1 MHLYSILVVSAGFL
15 APVIAA
21 PGYLVPIEKVD
32 GETSG
37 RHIVSLKANADKS
50 SFIEATNIATTH
62 NWTVINGFA
71 GQFTEDQINVLRA
84 HGDVESITE
93 DGFAQVSMVTTQ
105 TNATWGLARLSSV
118 KKLANQNSNAL
129 NFQYLRETTA
139 GLGVDVYVIV
149 MPFFGYQVEFGGR
162 ARWGATFGGYVSM
175 DKNGHGTHCAGTVAG
190 SSVGV
195 ARAASIIAVKVLG
208 DNGISNFE
216 MKISISGLDW
226 VYNQAKTSG
235 RPSIVSMSLSSN
247 SPSTPLDSAVTS
259 LTTIGVHAVSYVHV
273 VLSKR
278 KMVQVAAGNNNLDAT
293 NMSPARASGAI
304 TVGATNIADSRASF
318 SNYGSVVA
326 LFAPGENIIS
336 TWFTGPTALV
346 SLSGTSMPIWLI
358 CNASKIG
365 VGAMYGQGPSWQK
378 CWPAGFMSK
387 KFTNAQQNYAMH
399 KLETLAIV
407 EALLRWEDKLLEY
420 KIHVIT
426 DHKALEF
433 LKTQQDLSPHQQW
446 WMDYMLRFNFDIT
459 YIIRELNKVADCLS
473 CYFES
478 RLNVPIRTLVRYCT
492 LVHLYQK
499 DWLSW
504 IDLTEFAINAS
515 ISETTCFALFELN
528 GHYMPS
534 MICKIRLDIAIFR
547 EVQQFMCQALSSS
560 TQCNN

>member
-32 GETSG
+32 GGTSG

-139 GLGVDVYVIV
+139 GLGVDVYVIDTGV
-149 MPFFGYQVEFGGR
+149 YINHVEFGGR

-208 DNGISNFE
+208 DNGQGIVSD
-216 MKISISGLDW
+216 IISGLDW

-259 LTTIGVHAVSYVHV
+259 LTTIGVHAV
-273 VLSKR
+273 
-278 KMVQVAAGNNNLDAT
+278 VAAGNNNLDAT

-346 SLSGTSMPIWLI
+346 SLSGTSMATPHVAGLV
-358 CNASKIG
+358 ASFISSKG
-365 VGAMYGQGPSWQK
+365 RVSPATMRSTLKNLTVQGILANI
-378 CWPAGFMSK
+378 PAG
-387 KFTNAQQNYAMH
+387 TVNQLAQNG
-399 KLETLAIV
+399 LA
-407 EALLRWEDKLLEY
+407 RK
-420 KIHVIT
+420 
-426 DHKALEF
+426 
-433 LKTQQDLSPHQQW
+433 
-446 WMDYMLRFNFDIT
+446 
-459 YIIRELNKVADCLS
+459 
-473 CYFES
+473 
-478 RLNVPIRTLVRYCT
+478 
-492 LVHLYQK
+492 
-499 DWLSW
+499 
-504 IDLTEFAINAS
+504 
-515 ISETTCFALFELN
+515 
-528 GHYMPS
+528 
-534 MICKIRLDIAIFR
+534 
-547 EVQQFMCQALSSS
+547 
-560 TQCNN
+560 